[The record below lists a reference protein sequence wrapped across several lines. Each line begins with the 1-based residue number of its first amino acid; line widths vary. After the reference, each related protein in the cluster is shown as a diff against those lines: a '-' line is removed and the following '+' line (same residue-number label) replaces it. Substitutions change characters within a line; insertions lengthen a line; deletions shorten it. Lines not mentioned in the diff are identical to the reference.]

1 VRGGR
6 GGRVYSFEF
15 ELGARRARLQGLDQ
29 TGFVANTPK
38 DGQYAWG
45 KGIVVGDAVYDA
57 SEDAYTGVQW
67 TLSSIHFAD
76 EFLPEY

>member
-1 VRGGR
+1 
-6 GGRVYSFEF
+6 
-15 ELGARRARLQGLDQ
+15 LDQ

-45 KGIVVGDAVYDA
+45 KGIVVGDAIYDA

-76 EFLPEY
+76 EFLAEY